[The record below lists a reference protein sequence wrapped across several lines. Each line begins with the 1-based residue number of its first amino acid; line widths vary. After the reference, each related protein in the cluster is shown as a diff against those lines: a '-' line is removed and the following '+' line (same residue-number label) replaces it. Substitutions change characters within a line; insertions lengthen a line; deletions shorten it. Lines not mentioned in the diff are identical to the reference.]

1 MEPIASRAPLESA
14 LRKAQWRIIPL
25 LALCY
30 LVAYMDRANIS
41 FAADSMN
48 RDLHFSAKVYGLGA
62 GLFFIS
68 YALCEIP
75 SNRLLLRFG
84 PRRWLGR
91 IMLTWGAVA
100 VGMSFVHT
108 RRSFYATRLLL
119 GVAEAGYFP
128 GALYY
133 LSLWFPSARRARAI
147 SWFYISLP
155 LSSAVMGG
163 VAGTLLRLDGKLGLH
178 GWQWLFLCEGLPA
191 VVLGVCVWFILPD
204 SPGSATWLDAA
215 ERSAVDA
222 ELARERTAT
231 NASSGT
237 ELLWQVLRT
246 PRVWILGLFAVCI
259 YAPIYGVVFFLPQ
272 LVANATKSS
281 AQSAGF
287 LIAVAGVFGAA
298 AMLLG
303 ATHSDRSGDRRWHII
318 IPCGAIA
325 ALMIV
330 AAVDLRSVT
339 AAVALLLITSL
350 YMATQGP
357 WMTVVTEACDGEAAA
372 LAIATINMCGI
383 FGGFIGP
390 YWMGWMRERM
400 GSYAFGLGAMCVP
413 WIVAIGCIGWAT
425 RSSRGQRTLEQP
437 MAVELV
443 AATEKSL

>member
-1 MEPIASRAPLESA
+1 MELIAGRAPLESA

-41 FAADSMN
+41 FAAESMN

-84 PRRWLGR
+84 ARRWLAR

-100 VGMSFVHT
+100 VGMSFVHSSRT
-108 RRSFYATRLLL
+108 FYATRLLL

-128 GALYY
+128 GALYCM
-133 LSLWFPSARRARAI
+133 SLWFPSARRARAI

-155 LSSAVMGG
+155 LSIAVMGAI
-163 VAGTLLRLDGKLGLH
+163 AGTLLRLDGRLGLH
-178 GWQWLFLCEGLPA
+178 GWQWLFLIEGLPA
-191 VVLGVCVWFILPD
+191 VVLGVCIWFILPD
-204 SPGSATWLDAA
+204 SPGSARWLNAA
-215 ERSAVDA
+215 ERSAVAA
-222 ELARERTAT
+222 ELASNQTGTHASPRTQ
-231 NASSGT
+231 
-237 ELLWQVLRT
+237 LLWRVLRT
-246 PRVWILGLFAVCI
+246 PRVWVLGLFAVCI
-259 YAPIYGVVFFLPQ
+259 YAPIYGLSFFLPQ
-272 LVANATKSS
+272 LVANATKLP

-287 LIAVAGVFGAA
+287 LIALAGVLGAP

-303 ATHSDRSGDRRWHII
+303 AAHSDRSGDRRWHIMVPSGLI
-318 IPCGAIA
+318 APLMIIA
-325 ALMIV
+325 AI
-330 AAVDLRSVT
+330 DLRNVT
-339 AAVALLLITSL
+339 AAVALLLTTVL
-350 YMATQGP
+350 YMAMQGP

-383 FGGFIGP
+383 LGGFIGP
-390 YWMGWMRERM
+390 YWMGWMREWM
-400 GSYAFGLGAMCVP
+400 GSYAVGLGAMSVS
-413 WIVAIGCIGWAT
+413 WIVAVGCIAWAT
-425 RSSRGQRTLEQP
+425 RSSPKATMLEQP
-437 MAVELV
+437 ITVELV